1 MNTMRT
7 RKIAL
12 VTGANKGIGKEIA
25 RQLGQAGFTV
35 LSAARDPHRGELAVK
50 ELVAEGLDVVGIQLE
65 VTDEVSVRA
74 AAERVAAEYGRL
86 DVLVNNAAIIPAGD
100 DAVSRIETGVLRSAF
115 ETNVLGLVG
124 VTQAFLPLLRKA
136 EAARIVNLSTSLAS
150 FAQVGDPES
159 QMSTV
164 LTVGYN
170 ASKAAVNM
178 VTVMLATELRGTGIL
193 VNAADPGNCATDMG
207 GWDAARTPQ
216 QGAAVAVRFA
226 TLGAGGPTG
235 EVHAEEGRLPW

>member
-1 MNTMRT
+1 MNTT
-7 RKIAL
+7 KIAL

-25 RQLGQAGFTV
+25 RQFGEAGFTV
-35 LSAARDPHRGELAVK
+35 LAGSRDLHRGELAVK
-50 ELVAEGLDVVGIQLE
+50 ELVGEGLDVVGIQLE
-65 VTDEVSVRA
+65 VTDAASVRA
-74 AAERVAAEYGRL
+74 AAERVTAEYGRL

-159 QMSTV
+159 RMSTV

-178 VTVMLATELRGTGIL
+178 VTVMLANELRDTGIL
-193 VNAADPGNCATDMG
+193 VNGADPGNCATNMG
-207 GWDAARTPQ
+207 GWTAARTPA
-216 QGAAVAVRFA
+216 QGAAVAVSLA
-226 TLGAGGPTG
+226 TLAPDGPTG
-235 EVHAEEGRLPW
+235 HVYAEEGRLAW

>member
-1 MNTMRT
+1 MKTT
-7 RKIAL
+7 KIAL

-35 LSAARDPHRGELAVK
+35 LAGSRDVHRGELAVK

-65 VTDEVSVRA
+65 VTDAASVRA
-74 AAERVAAEYGRL
+74 AAERVMAEYGRL

-100 DAVSRIETGVLRSAF
+100 DAVSRIEAGVLRSAF

-124 VTQAFLPLLRKA
+124 VTQGFLPLLRKA

-150 FAQVGDPES
+150 FEQVGDPAS
-159 QMSTV
+159 RMSTV
-164 LTVGYN
+164 LTLGYN

-178 VTVMLATELRGTGIL
+178 VTVMLANELRDTGIL
-193 VNAADPGNCATDMG
+193 VNGADPGNCATDMG
-207 GWDAARTPQ
+207 GWSAARTPA
-216 QGAAVAVRFA
+216 QGAAVAVGLA
-226 TLGAGGPTG
+226 TLDPDGPTG
-235 EVHAEEGRLPW
+235 QVHAEEGRLPW